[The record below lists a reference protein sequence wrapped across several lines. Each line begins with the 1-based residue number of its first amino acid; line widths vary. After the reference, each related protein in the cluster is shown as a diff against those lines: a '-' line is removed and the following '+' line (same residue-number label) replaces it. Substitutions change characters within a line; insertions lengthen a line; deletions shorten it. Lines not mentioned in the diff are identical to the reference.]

1 MKMIMV
7 SFALV
12 IILICSVFISHIPM
26 DFVLQ
31 HSLIFV
37 ETFAVYLSYLMFLS
51 HLYFAASSLRLDSSL
66 GDEVDKLAI
75 NELFEVLA
83 TLHWGEIDFFCC
95 FSALEM
101 KVKALDPFLCRLH

>member
-12 IILICSVFISHIPM
+12 IILIHYVFISFISLA
-26 DFVLQ
+26 FLLQ

-66 GDEVDKLAI
+66 GDDVDKLAI

-83 TLHWGEIDFFCC
+83 ALHGGGIDIFCC
-95 FSALEM
+95 LSACEM
-101 KVKALDPFLCRLH
+101 